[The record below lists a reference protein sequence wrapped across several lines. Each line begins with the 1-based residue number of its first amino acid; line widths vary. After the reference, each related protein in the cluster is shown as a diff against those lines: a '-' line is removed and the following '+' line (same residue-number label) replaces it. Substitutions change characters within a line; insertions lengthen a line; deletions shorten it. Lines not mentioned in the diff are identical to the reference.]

1 MAWHTASNRASA
13 RNVAKLEMLFIT
25 PLPSPLPQGERE
37 FILKACL
44 PSSRLAEEAWR
55 SYNNDAYMRL
65 HTPSP
70 LVGEGW
76 GEGGRA

>member
-37 FILKACL
+37 FILKATALC
-44 PSSRLAEEAWR
+44 
-55 SYNNDAYMRL
+55 
-65 HTPSP
+65 TPYP

-76 GEGGRA
+76 GEGVAK